1 MHADDLDLSVE
12 QHGGVAVATA
22 VGRLGIRTATSL
34 KRQLTKVLLDT
45 GRVIVDVN
53 RLELTSSAELA
64 VFPTVLSGAGGWP
77 TARLVVY
84 GVEGP
89 VVNGMRA
96 SGRHRDVPVAV
107 DRAEAWLLLAGW
119 PARVMRWVDLPASL
133 IAPTIA
139 RAYAGSAWID
149 WGIDAAVAERAT
161 LVVNELVSNCVLHT
175 TSAGRLTL
183 RHDADGLWT
192 GVRDESPVRPV
203 LPDTSDR
210 HGLRTVGALSKH
222 WGVRSH
228 DVGKTVWALL
238 DTANGNRPMRG
249 RQ

>member
-1 MHADDLDLSVE
+1 VHSDDLDLSVE
-12 QHGGVAVATA
+12 QHGGVAVATV

-45 GRVIVDVN
+45 GRLIVDVN
-53 RLELTSSAELA
+53 GLQLRSSAELA
-64 VFPTVLSGAGGWP
+64 VFPTVLSGVGGWP
-77 TARLVVY
+77 TARMVLCA
-84 GVEGP
+84 GGGP
-89 VVNGMRA
+89 VAEGMHTT
-96 SGRHRDVPVAV
+96 GRDRDVPVGANLEQ
-107 DRAEAWLLLAGW
+107 ASLLLAGR

-183 RHDADGLWT
+183 RHDSDGLWT
-192 GVRDESPVRPV
+192 GVRDESATRPV
-203 LPDTSDR
+203 LPDTPDR
-210 HGLRTVGALSKH
+210 HGLRTVAALSTH
-222 WGVRSH
+222 WGVHSH
-228 DVGKTVWALL
+228 AVGKTVWALL
-238 DTANGNRPMRG
+238 DTVDGTRPTRG
-249 RQ
+249 RR